1 MAGSR
6 VTSACG
12 DDPGSVSPGRTEDV
26 QFNVGGQ
33 LDLLKTVAPRL
44 SPQPLLLCF
53 PLSACS
59 RVPRLSLASSPSC
72 PASVR
77 SFDDVIALEN
87 KAVTTRVK
95 KQSRLSTSL
104 SHALF
109 EALRGRLS
117 GPQPVSFDVFVTN
130 LETKAQA
137 ALQSADSCDVCERA
151 GGEEGAEGLEASRS
165 LKKKRGE
172 KAGKSD
178 RRTAARRTIAVCVV
192 PQLDPAN
199 GRVMLTPPQ
208 RVCEACFRIV
218 HLPHLLAVSV
228 ASVVSAAPLSRS
240 VFSEVLEHFA
250 AVNGYSSLSVAGARL
265 QQAISLAFSVSLLK
279 KQVNWRLERL
289 AYPSLDAFFSSLGS
303 DASPSPR
310 TRDIRIQNC
319 PIEDVSPNGVPP
331 SNVSKGE
338 QKKISLQRTVLAK
351 RRRQG
356 PTDANKHSATDD
368 TSHKQAEDLDV
379 ETSTKREKVK
389 KSAGF
394 CEKVAAKNDQARN
407 QVVNNSQQSRKGK
420 KRKQTA

>member
-6 VTSACG
+6 VTLACG
-12 DDPGSVSPGRTEDV
+12 DDPGSVSPGRTEAM
-26 QFNVGGQ
+26 QFNIGGP
-33 LDLLKTVAPRL
+33 LDLLKVVAPRL
-44 SPQPLLLCF
+44 SPQPLLLYF

-59 RVPRLSLASSPSC
+59 RVPRLSVASSPSC

-130 LETKAQA
+130 LETKAQT
-137 ALQSADSCDVCERA
+137 ALQSADSCDVCGRA
-151 GGEEGAEGLEASRS
+151 SGEGAAEGLEASRG
-165 LKKKRGE
+165 LKKGGE
-172 KAGKSD
+172 TALKIE
-178 RRTAARRTIAVCVV
+178 RRTVARRNIAVCVV
-192 PQLDPAN
+192 PQLDAAH
-199 GRVMLTPPQ
+199 GRVILTPPQ
-208 RVCEACFRIV
+208 RVCEACFRIL

-250 AVNGYSSLSVAGARL
+250 AVNGYPSLSVAGARL
-265 QQAISLAFSVSLLK
+265 QQAISLAFSVNLLK
-279 KQVNWRLERL
+279 KQVNWRLETL
-289 AYPSLDAFFSSLGS
+289 AYPSLDAFFSSFGS

-310 TRDIRIQNC
+310 SWDTIIRTSQT
-319 PIEDVSPNGVPP
+319 EDVSPNGVPP
-331 SNVSKGE
+331 SSVSKGE

-356 PTDANKHSATDD
+356 PTDANKHSATLD
-368 TSHKQAEDLDV
+368 TSHEQAKDLDV

-394 CEKVAAKNDQARN
+394 CEKISAKNDQARN
-407 QVVNNSQQSRKGK
+407 QVVNNSQQSHKAK